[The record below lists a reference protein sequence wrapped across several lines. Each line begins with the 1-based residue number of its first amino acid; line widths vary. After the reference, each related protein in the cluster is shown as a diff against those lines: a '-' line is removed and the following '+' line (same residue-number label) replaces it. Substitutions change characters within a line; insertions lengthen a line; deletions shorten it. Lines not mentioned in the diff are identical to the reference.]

1 MAKELYHKVTWSEV
15 KARDFVLMPWTT
27 VDQVIEVEVVE
38 AETGRSEIDGRPA
51 VFASLSI
58 DEEKCVRWTFDPE
71 AVAYV
76 RSRL

>member
-1 MAKELYHKVTWSEV
+1 MAKELFHKATWAEV
-15 KARDFVLMPWTT
+15 RAGDVVLMPWSSI
-27 VDQVIEVEVVE
+27 DQVFEAEVVE
-38 AETGRSEIDGRPA
+38 AEAGRTEKDGRPA

-58 DEEKCVRWTFDPE
+58 DEDRCVRWTFDPE

>member
-1 MAKELYHKVTWSEV
+1 MAKELFHKATWADV
-15 KARDFVLMPWTT
+15 RPGDAVLMPWSRI
-27 VDQVIEVEVVE
+27 DQVIEVEVVE
-38 AETGRSEIDGRPA
+38 AEAGRSEKDDRP
-51 VFASLSI
+51 VILASLHI